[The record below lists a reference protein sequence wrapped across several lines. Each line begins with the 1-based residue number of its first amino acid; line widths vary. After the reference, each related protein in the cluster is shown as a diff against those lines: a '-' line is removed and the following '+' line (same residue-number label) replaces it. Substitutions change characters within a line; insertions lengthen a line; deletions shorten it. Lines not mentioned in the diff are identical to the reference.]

1 MIFIYGLI
9 DPVTRQ
15 IRYVGQTNDLER
27 RYQEHVNNI
36 EDTHKGLWIQSL
48 REKGRIPTLVVL
60 EGIEDETKSNY
71 HEKWWIVLGQKQGWS
86 LTNSANP
93 YARETSF
100 GDMFAMHIRDE
111 YESFISETNPF
122 ILISKHSA
130 YSALA
135 LVVAV
140 LAGVICG
147 YSEYWIGGSLFIA
160 GLIGLSITLAGLVVG
175 AELVEPTG
183 RRLTP
188 IVLATLY
195 IVVDLHFVISQ
206 ALRMVIK

>member
-48 REKGRIPTLVVL
+48 REKGRIPTLVIL
-60 EGIEDETKSNY
+60 EIIEDEAKSNY
-71 HEKWWIVLGQKQGWS
+71 HEKWWIVLGQKQGWL

-93 YARETSF
+93 YARETPF

-130 YSALA
+130 YSAFA
-135 LVVAV
+135 LVVAL
-140 LAGVICG
+140 LAGAICG

-160 GLIGLSITLAGLVVG
+160 SMIGLSITLAGLVVG